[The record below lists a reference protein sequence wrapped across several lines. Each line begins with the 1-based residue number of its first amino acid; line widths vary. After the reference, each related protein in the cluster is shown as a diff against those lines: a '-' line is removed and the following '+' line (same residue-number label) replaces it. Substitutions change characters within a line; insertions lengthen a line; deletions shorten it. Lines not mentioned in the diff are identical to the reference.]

1 MKILHPLLI
10 LFYTNFETANTL
22 KRQLKYFKSL
32 AASHLLIVI
41 FFKNTGLD
49 NLLNRKTES
58 IEEIYNKTIAEK
70 FSFEKKIILK
80 ELASIGIQSIL
91 TTPQQ
96 LSINTINKYLELKAR
111 GMI

>member
-1 MKILHPLLI
+1 M
-10 LFYTNFETANTL
+10 
-22 KRQLKYFKSL
+22 
-32 AASHLLIVI
+32 LIVV

-49 NLLNRKTES
+49 KLLSNKSDT
-58 IEEIYNKTIAEK
+58 IEEIYRKIIAEK
-70 FSFEKKIILK
+70 FSFEKKIIQK

-96 LSINTINKYLELKAR
+96 LSVNTINKYLELKAR